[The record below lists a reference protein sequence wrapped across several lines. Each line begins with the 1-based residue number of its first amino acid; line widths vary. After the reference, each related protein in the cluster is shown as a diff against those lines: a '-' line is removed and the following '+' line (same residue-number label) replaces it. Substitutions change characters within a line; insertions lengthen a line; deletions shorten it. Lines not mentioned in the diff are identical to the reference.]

1 MEITSI
7 IVAVISGIIGPISLL
22 YLKDK
27 IENRKKKNDVVVDT
41 LILSEKVMDKLEYI
55 KDEFECDRVWV
66 AQFHNGGNFY
76 PTGKSIAKF
85 TINYETVSLNVSSI
99 QSNFQNI
106 PVSLFSKS
114 INQLYENEVIAVS
127 DYFDET
133 IATFGLKYIAEESG
147 CKSGYLF
154 AIKTIDHK
162 FVGILGIDYTKN
174 VRNLDQNTVAHLGYH
189 AASLGGVLV
198 SI

>member
-1 MEITSI
+1 MEITEI
-7 IVAVISGIIGPISLL
+7 IVAVISGIIGPILL
-22 YLKDK
+22 LVLKDK
-27 IENRKKKNDVVVDT
+27 YENRKKKNDVVVDA

-55 KDEFECDRVWV
+55 KDEFEVDRVWI

-85 TINYETVSLNVSSI
+85 SIIYETVNLNVASI

-106 PVSLFSKS
+106 PVTLFSKS
-114 INQLYENEVIAVS
+114 INQLYENDIIAIQ
-127 DYFDET
+127 DYTDDNVLT
-133 IATFGLKYIAEESG
+133 YGLKYIAEESG

-162 FVGILGIDYTKN
+162 FIGILGLDITKS
-174 VRNLDQNTVAHLGYH
+174 VRNFDQMQILHLSNH
-189 AASLGGVLV
+189 AASLGGVLNTR
-198 SI
+198 